1 MNWKGL
7 ETITLRHHRA
17 VRLVSKDTMKIL
29 NLQYVRW
36 DNMVVNIDCQTD
48 RVDSYLGVSTVN
60 RPGRYLVEIRRPT
73 TKNGQHHS
81 MDWAPGQSKRREP
94 AEHTQSWR
102 SAS

>member
-48 RVDSYLGVSTVN
+48 RVDSYLGDSTVD
-60 RPGRYLVEIRRPT
+60 RPVRYLVEMRRPT
-73 TKNGQHHS
+73 NENGQHHS
-81 MDWAPGQSKRREP
+81 MDWAPGLSKKER
-94 AEHTQSWR
+94 
-102 SAS
+102 AS